1 MGILAKVYAEL
12 SGTSALTAI
21 VSSAIYP
28 DHRFQPDTTPAVVFW
43 RAPGGERMN
52 DLKGYGGKENPVL
65 EVLIYTTAIDTRR
78 EAADAC
84 ITAITES
91 TRFTALLPIPP
102 WDDYD
107 DETQTYERVLQFS
120 VWD

>member
-1 MGILAKVYAEL
+1 
-12 SGTSALTAI
+12 
-21 VSSAIYP
+21 
-28 DHRFQPDTTPAVVFW
+28 
-43 RAPGGERMN
+43 MN

>member
-1 MGILAKVYAEL
+1 MGISAKVYSEL
-12 SGTSALTAI
+12 SGSTALTAI

-28 DHRFQPDTTPAVVFW
+28 DHRYQDDTTPAVVFW
-43 RAPGGERMN
+43 RAPGGERIN
-52 DLKGYGGKENPVL
+52 DLKGYSGKENPVI
-65 EVLIYTTAIDTRR
+65 EVTVYATSVGARR
-78 EAADAC
+78 EAANAC
-84 ITAITES
+84 ITAMAES
-91 TRFTALLPIPP
+91 TRFTSLLPGTP

>member
-1 MGILAKVYAEL
+1 VAIEAKVYAEL
-12 SGTSALTAI
+12 SGSTTLTAI

-43 RAPGGERMN
+43 RAPGGERIN
-52 DLKGYGGKENPVL
+52 DLKGYGGKENPVI
-65 EVLIYTTAIDTRR
+65 EVSIYATAIDTRR

-91 TRFTALLPIPP
+91 TRFTAILPTPP